1 MTPTVTTSKMKGES
15 AKMHHRFEV
24 YNGPGQRDYRKTA
37 DILNEEKSQ
46 NSQNNSPHRKV
57 TPEALRKNAEKWLW
71 KERCAIDDAN
81 KILKDAEELDADFR
95 EYNKKIIDILK
106 GLIDFLDNKLEL
118 IYANVD
124 EYATTTQINILSN
137 AMNILDKAIYNY
149 RLSCGRSTDNTE
161 LKHQGEVNISGNVSN
176 ETTLKYTAEEMKQ
189 IQATTSEPDEEV
201 QQFLDQL

>member
-1 MTPTVTTSKMKGES
+1 MTVTTSKMKGES
-15 AKMHHRFEV
+15 DKMYHRFQV
-24 YNGPGQRDYRKTA
+24 YNSHGQRDYRKTA
-37 DILNEEKSQ
+37 DILNKELSEMSG
-46 NSQNNSPHRKV
+46 NETPCRKI
-57 TPEALRKNAEKWLW
+57 TPEALMKNAERWLW
-71 KERCAIDDAN
+71 KERCALDDAN

-95 EYNKKIIDILK
+95 EYNKKIINLLK
-106 GLIDFLDNKLEL
+106 GLIDFLDEKLES

-149 RLSCGRSTDNTE
+149 RLSCGRSTDNKE
-161 LKHQGEVNISGNVSN
+161 LNHQGELNLSGNINN

-201 QQFLDQL
+201 QEFLDQI

>member
-1 MTPTVTTSKMKGES
+1 M
-15 AKMHHRFEV
+15 
-24 YNGPGQRDYRKTA
+24 
-37 DILNEEKSQ
+37 
-46 NSQNNSPHRKV
+46 
-57 TPEALRKNAEKWLW
+57 KNAERWLW
-71 KERCAIDDAN
+71 KERCALDDAN

-95 EYNKKIIDILK
+95 EYNKKIINLLK
-106 GLIDFLDNKLEL
+106 GLIDFLDEKLES

-149 RLSCGRSTDNTE
+149 RLSCGRSTDNKE
-161 LKHQGEVNISGNVSN
+161 LNHQGELNLSGNINN

-201 QQFLDQL
+201 QEFLDQI